1 MWDCHSCDPG
11 SNPGP
16 GVQPSVRIPT
26 STNINP
32 IRINPTTD
40 KSSIVQENKNDNNSS
55 DKYKIDKLFEN
66 NQMRD
71 LYNRKK
77 KLDYWTDRIH
87 KDLDEHDKKDVLKFL
102 EIMQEKDQSIL
113 TITRCISIVIQIKK
127 QIDKPLSKFTKE
139 DIKAIFQ
146 WMDNKKYKVET
157 IEKYRAVIKKF
168 YKMVYGNNEYYP
180 DCVKW
185 FSVKVGKDKHSQER
199 GLDIAE
205 YLEEEEIPILIENT
219 PTLQKRAFLA
229 CLYESGSRPEEFL
242 RLSNLDCKIDT
253 NGAILILRGKTGER
267 RIRIVSF
274 AKLLQQ
280 WLDIHPLKH
289 QKQFPLWIS
298 QATNYNNQPLGLR
311 GAQKIIEEALSNA
324 KFDKHKRLYLLRHSR
339 ATHLCKWFT
348 EAQMCVFFGWQHGTK
363 VVRRYIHLSGKD
375 LDNTLLSI
383 SEEGKQVTKH
393 EYLLKT
399 RKCNRCTE
407 TISPSQQFCGRCGLT
422 TTLAEQYTKELDL
435 ERENRELKQQIQ
447 IVKEE
452 MDDKFNKII
461 SMIQQNP
468 LLAQVKPDKLK
479 NKL

>member
-1 MWDCHSCDPG
+1 M
-11 SNPGP
+11 
-16 GVQPSVRIPT
+16 
-26 STNINP
+26 
-32 IRINPTTD
+32 
-40 KSSIVQENKNDNNSS
+40 
-55 DKYKIDKLFEN
+55 L
-66 NQMRD
+66 D

-77 KLDYWTDRIH
+77 KLDYWTERIH
-87 KDLDEHDKKDVLKFL
+87 TDLDEHDKRDVLKFL

-113 TITRCISIVIQIKK
+113 TITRCISIVIQIRK
-127 QIDKPLSKFTKE
+127 QIEKPLSKYTKE
-139 DIKAIFQ
+139 DIKTIFQ
-146 WMDNKKYKVET
+146 WMDNNRYKVET
-157 IEKYRAVIKKF
+157 VEKYRAVIKKF

-185 FSVKVGKDKHSQER
+185 FAVKVGKDKHSQER

-242 RLSNLDCKIDT
+242 RLSNLDCKIDV

-267 RIRIVSF
+267 RIRIISF

-280 WLDIHPLKH
+280 WLDIHPLKN

-311 GAQKIIEEALSNA
+311 GAQKIIEEALA
-324 KFDKHKRLYLLRHSR
+324 KAKLDKHKRLYLLRHSR

-348 EAQMCVFFGWQHGTK
+348 EAQMCVFFGWEHGTK

-383 SEEGKQVTKH
+383 SEEGQQVTKQA

-399 RKCNRCTE
+399 KKCNRCTE
-407 TISPSQQFCGRCGLT
+407 TLSPSQQFCGRCGLT

-435 ERENRELKQQIQ
+435 ERENRELKILEEKQ
-447 IVKEE
+447 KEKDRDIDE
-452 MDDKFNKII
+452 LKRSVAFLSDRFNAFLLSQPENKII
-461 SMIQQNP
+461 YH
-468 LLAQVKPDKLK
+468 DK
-479 NKL
+479 NKGIVKGIQLKPEINNIATAEVIPSSTSYNSKKK

>member
-1 MWDCHSCDPG
+1 VGFESSD
-11 SNPGP
+11 
-16 GVQPSVRIPT
+16 RIR
-26 STNINP
+26 N
-32 IRINPTTD
+32 
-40 KSSIVQENKNDNNSS
+40 ENKNKQKNGAYNN
-55 DKYKIDKLFEN
+55 KIQNRNNIYNRSNLLED

-77 KLDYWTDRIH
+77 KLEYWIGKIYSVLD
-87 KDLDEHDKKDVLKFL
+87 KDDKNDVLKFV

-113 TITRCISIVIQIKK
+113 TITRCISIIIQIRK
-127 QIDKPLSKFTKE
+127 QIDKPLSKVAKD
-139 DIKAIFQ
+139 DIKLIFQ
-146 WMDNKKYKVET
+146 WMDNKRYKVET
-157 IEKYRAVIKKF
+157 LEKYRAVLKKF
-168 YKMVYGNNEYYP
+168 YKMVYGNSEYYP

-185 FSVKVGKDKHSQER
+185 FSVNVGKDKKSTEKK
-199 GLDIAE
+199 LDIAE
-205 YLEEEEIPILIENT
+205 YLEEEEIPILLENT
-219 PTLQKRAFLA
+219 PTLQKKAFLA
-229 CLYESGSRPEEFL
+229 CLYESGSRPEEYL
-242 RLSNLDCKIDT
+242 RITNLDCKFDT

-274 AKLLQQ
+274 AKLLLQ

-311 GAQKIIEEALSNA
+311 GAQLIIEEALAKA

-383 SEEGKQVTKH
+383 SEGKQVTKH

-447 IVKEE
+447 TVKEE
-452 MDDKFNKII
+452 MDNKFNQII

-468 LLAQVKPDKLK
+468 ILAQVKTGVLL
-479 NKL
+479 NKKIK